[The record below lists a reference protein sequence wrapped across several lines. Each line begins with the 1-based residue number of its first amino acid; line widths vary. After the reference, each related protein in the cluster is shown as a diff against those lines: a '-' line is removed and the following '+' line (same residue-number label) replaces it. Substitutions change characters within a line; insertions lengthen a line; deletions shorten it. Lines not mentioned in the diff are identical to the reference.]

1 MLGYSHGCCWVCF
14 FLAYNNGRRWKVL
27 YSCRLLCFVQFGRGF
42 GVGVSGEGPLLGG
55 PTNGL
60 WVTVVSGAAAVGRDG
75 NPGRPPHRGT
85 KQTNG
90 LSGLRRVAQ

>member
-1 MLGYSHGCCWVCF
+1 MFMHACERNTVYVGVLYSHGCCWVCL

-27 YSCRLLCFVQFGRGF
+27 NSRIPVVFFVQFGRGF
-42 GVGVSGEGPLLGG
+42 GVGVSGEGPGLGG

-75 NPGRPPHRGT
+75 NPWEASSP
-85 KQTNG
+85 
-90 LSGLRRVAQ
+90 